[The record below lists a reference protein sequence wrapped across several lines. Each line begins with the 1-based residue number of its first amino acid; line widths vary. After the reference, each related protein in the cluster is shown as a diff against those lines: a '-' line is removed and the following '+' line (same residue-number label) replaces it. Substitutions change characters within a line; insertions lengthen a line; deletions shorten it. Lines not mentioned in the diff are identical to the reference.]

1 MVRLSIRNGLAAII
15 VELSML
21 DTAASQACVSFACGL
36 LIEVDDSEYSSSD
49 VFKTASP
56 PSPLELHGEKLP
68 FVARVDGVAPHDVAR
83 HGARLFRP
91 LHDRWDTAGELTSGE
106 VHKTVLR
113 PRG

>member
-15 VELSML
+15 IEPSML
-21 DTAASQACVSFACGL
+21 DTAASQACVSFARGL
-36 LIEVDDSEYSSSD
+36 VIDVDDSEFSSSE
-49 VFKTASP
+49 VFKAASP

-83 HGARLFRP
+83 HGARRFRP
-91 LHDRWDTAGELTSGE
+91 LHERWDAAGELTSGD
-106 VHKTVLR
+106 VHKTVFK